1 MQLFSPVTVGYLD
14 MSETSAEAKPSLE
27 PPRPPALP
35 EKVAETAIS
44 DTARYQEQL
53 LKMILHHDD
62 RALRV
67 LTLYVTVL
75 GALVTTAFALNQAHA
90 LNSYAGIAMGGAA
103 LSVFVGCGFAY
114 RAAWTARIYLP
125 GRKPDFWTWGL
136 DNELDIRET
145 ARAYAQ
151 QAVEIIANN
160 ERIADRA
167 ANRLARA
174 HLCGIAAPFIGTA
187 LALFAYVSR
196 TYIT

>member
-1 MQLFSPVTVGYLD
+1 MP
-14 MSETSAEAKPSLE
+14 ETSKEATTSSE
-27 PPRPPALP
+27 PRTPPALP
-35 EKVAETAIS
+35 EKVADTAIG
-44 DTARYQEQL
+44 DIARYQEQL

-75 GALVTTAFALNQAHA
+75 GALVTASFALNQARA
-90 LNSYAGIAMGGAA
+90 LNAYAGIAMGGAA
-103 LSVFVGCGFAY
+103 LSLFVGCGFAY

-125 GRKPDFWTWGL
+125 GRKPDFWTWAL
-136 DNELDIRET
+136 DNELDICAT
-145 ARAYAQ
+145 ALAYAQ

-174 HLCGIAAPFIGTA
+174 HLWGIAAPFIGTA
-187 LALFAYVSR
+187 LALFAYISR